1 MHPIDKTRTMYLKE
15 FLYYIKKGA
24 LERKTRKVFSG
35 SPQWDGF
42 LKVLNISDLKFLS
55 LVGVENL
62 DKHRTQRELTKQIM
76 DNVTMIVA
84 QSQTKSIDPE

>member
-24 LERKTRKVFSG
+24 PERKTRKVFTG

-42 LKVLNISDLKFLS
+42 LKVLNVSDLKFLS
-55 LVGVENL
+55 LVVVENPN
-62 DKHRTQRELTKQIM
+62 KHRTPWDLTRQKWRM
-76 DNVTMIVA
+76 
-84 QSQTKSIDPE
+84 